1 MQYYAYFAYL
11 LLKGQIL
18 PSFSSLQKHY
28 SGSPALLLDDTNLT
42 QKVTRMLS
50 CLQRFDID
58 TKDKL
63 TEMWQGANQLFLQ
76 DCICL
81 WIKDKDKIKEVKQKW
96 SDYQ

>member
-11 LLKGQIL
+11 LLKGQI
-18 PSFSSLQKHY
+18 FSSFTPLQKHF
-28 SGSPALLLDDTNLT
+28 SDSLALLLDDTNLT

-58 TKDKL
+58 TKEKL

-76 DCICL
+76 DCVCL
-81 WIKDKDKIKEVKQKW
+81 WIKDNNKIKEVK
-96 SDYQ
+96 